1 MFTTRTFKIS
11 KATVLMVY
19 VLIIQKKAHFIFLS
33 LLLFFYF
40 IFLLTIGLI
49 ADPDWWTLETGP
61 MGALVERTAGGHMS
75 NGPTSRGH
83 WDDIVRITQLI
94 VEPFPTVGDL
104 PPLHKGLLSLSL
116 FITSENHDGLH
127 CALVSRLFFFF
138 YDLNLLCGAAVACL
152 CVFMCRMLCYNIYL
166 LDLKGFQKKTV
177 IVQSSFFLGT

>member
-1 MFTTRTFKIS
+1 
-11 KATVLMVY
+11 
-19 VLIIQKKAHFIFLS
+19 
-33 LLLFFYF
+33 
-40 IFLLTIGLI
+40 
-49 ADPDWWTLETGP
+49 

-138 YDLNLLCGAAVACL
+138 
-152 CVFMCRMLCYNIYL
+152 
-166 LDLKGFQKKTV
+166 
-177 IVQSSFFLGT
+177 FFLRPEPTLPSSRRMSLSSCVECYVTTYIC

>member
-19 VLIIQKKAHFIFLS
+19 VLIIQKNSSFYFFIFTIIFL
-33 LLLFFYF
+33 FYF
-40 IFLLTIGLI
+40 FFVDNCLI

-75 NGPTSRGH
+75 NGHTSRGH

-138 YDLNLLCGAAVACL
+138 
-152 CVFMCRMLCYNIYL
+152 F
-166 LDLKGFQKKTV
+166 T
-177 IVQSSFFLGT
+177 T